1 VSVSLCRRAVAAAA
15 LAAVISP
22 LSWALVARP
31 AGAVPAPAQVVPCP
45 PVVGCDPA
53 GHLAGDAAESAAQ
66 AAFDVMGRWIASGAV
81 TVLGRVADLITS
93 TTSVNLDTPDG
104 AATWFSQQYTWMRTL
119 AVFVVLPMLL
129 IAAISAI
136 VHQDPSRLLRAVLV
150 HLPLAV
156 LGTAVAVELTDRAL
170 HLTDLLC
177 AQVSA
182 SLGGN
187 VRQALDS
194 VGQAMSGLGIAGA
207 SAGGFVAT
215 IGTLLVAFGALLIW
229 IELLIRASAIDV
241 AVLFLP
247 LALAGLLWPATAR
260 WARRMV
266 ELLAALILS
275 KFVIVAVISLAAG
288 ALANGKGLDAVLAGA
303 ALLLTAAFAPFV
315 LLRLVPMAEA
325 GVINHLEGLERR
337 PLTAAGGGAVRLA
350 GLAMAGPL
358 GDGGFSSS
366 AAGFAPE
373 APLATAAGAPLPDL
387 PVGASD
393 DGGPPGGD
401 DTGGSRPRP
410 ATLPDRGGDG
420 ALPAGD
426 DGASPG
432 ES

>member
-1 VSVSLCRRAVAAAA
+1 MRRFRRAVAAAA
-15 LAAVISP
+15 VAAAIIP
-22 LSWALVARP
+22 LWWRLSADP
-31 AGAVPAPAQVVPCP
+31 AGASPAPTQVVPCP

-53 GHLAGDAAESAAQ
+53 GNLAGDAADSAAQ
-66 AAFDVMGRWIASGAV
+66 AAFDVMGRWIAAGAV

-104 AATWFSQQYTWMRTL
+104 AANWFSQQYTWMRTL
-119 AVFVVLPMLL
+119 ALFVMLPMLL
-129 IAAISAI
+129 VAAISAI
-136 VHQDPSRLLRAVLV
+136 VHQDPSRLIRTMFV

-156 LGTAVAVELTDRAL
+156 LGAAVAVVLTDRAI

-177 AQVSA
+177 AQVST

-187 VRQALDS
+187 LRQALDS
-194 VGQAMSGLGIAGA
+194 VVRAMGDLGAVGA

-215 IGTLLVAFGALLIW
+215 VGTLLVAFAALLIW

-247 LALAGLLWPATAR
+247 LALCGLLWPSTAR

-266 ELLAALILS
+266 ELLASLIVS

-288 ALANGKGLDAVLAGA
+288 ALANGQGLDVVLAGA
-303 ALLLTAAFAPFV
+303 ALLLTAGFAPFV

-325 GVINHLEGLERR
+325 GVISHLEGLERR
-337 PLTAAGGGAVRLA
+337 PVAAAAGGALRVA
-350 GLAMAGPL
+350 GLAMAGPI

-366 AAGFAPE
+366 AAGFATE
-373 APLATAAGAPLPDL
+373 APLGRAVGTTLPD
-387 PVGASD
+387 VASSFGDD
-393 DGGPPGGD
+393 DGQPGGD
-401 DTGGSRPRP
+401 GGDPSGHRPTAWAGDADDRARP
-410 ATLPDRGGDG
+410 A
-420 ALPAGD
+420 AAEHAPAG
-426 DGASPG
+426 

>member
-1 VSVSLCRRAVAAAA
+1 MRLLRRAVAAAA

-22 LSWALVARP
+22 LWWMVSAGP
-31 AGAVPAPAQVVPCP
+31 AGAAPAPTQVLPCP

-53 GHLAGDAAESAAQ
+53 AHLAGDAADSAAQ
-66 AAFDVMGRWIASGAV
+66 AAFDVMGRWIAAGAV

-93 TTSVNLDTPDG
+93 TTAVNLDTPDG
-104 AATWFSQQYTWMRTL
+104 AANWFSQQYTWMRTL
-119 AVFVVLPMLL
+119 ALFVILPMLL
-129 IAAISAI
+129 VAAISAI
-136 VHQDPSRLLRAVLV
+136 VHQDPSRLIRAVLV

-156 LGTAVAVELTDRAL
+156 LGAAVAVVLTDRAV

-194 VGQAMSGLGIAGA
+194 VVRAMTDLGAIGA

-215 IGTLLVAFGALLIW
+215 IGTLLVALGALLIW

-247 LALAGLLWPATAR
+247 LALSGLLWPATAR

-266 ELLAALILS
+266 ELLAALIVS

-288 ALANGKGLDAVLAGA
+288 ALANGQGLDAVLAGA
-303 ALLLTAAFAPFV
+303 ALLLTAGFAPFV

-325 GVINHLEGLERR
+325 GVISHLEGLERR
-337 PLTAAGGGAVRLA
+337 PVAAAGGGALRVA
-350 GLAMAGPL
+350 GLAMAGPI
-358 GDGGFSSS
+358 GDGGFSAG
-366 AAGFAPE
+366 AAGFAPG
-373 APLATAAGAPLPDL
+373 AQLATAAGTPLPDVPG
-387 PVGASD
+387 PVAED
-393 DGGPPGGD
+393 AGPPGGD
-401 DTGGSRPRP
+401 GAYPPGRRPTAWAGDADDSTRP
-410 ATLPDRGGDG
+410 ADGGHP
-420 ALPAGD
+420 PAGED
-426 DGASPG
+426 
-432 ES
+432 